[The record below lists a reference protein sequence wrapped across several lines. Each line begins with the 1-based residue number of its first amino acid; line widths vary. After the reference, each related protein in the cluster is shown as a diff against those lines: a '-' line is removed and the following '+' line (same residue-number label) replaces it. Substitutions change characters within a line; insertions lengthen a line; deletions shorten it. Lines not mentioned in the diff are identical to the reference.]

1 MPKKL
6 NQLHFKTPDEI
17 AFRQEQDKLF
27 EEKIQAMECKNN
39 CAANVS
45 DENVDEVHPI
55 QNVFFKSNPSGFL
68 VRFKIV
74 PKENKD
80 EEKGEEK
87 VKRKKRRKK
96 RRKKKKWSK
105 INKME

>member
-1 MPKKL
+1 MRKWISL
-6 NQLHFKTPDEI
+6 NHA
-17 AFRQEQDKLF
+17 AFCGK
-27 EEKIQAMECKNN
+27 
-39 CAANVS
+39 
-45 DENVDEVHPI
+45 VHPI

-87 VKRKKRRKK
+87 EEEKEVKK
-96 RRKKKKWSK
+96 
-105 INKME
+105 EEDVE